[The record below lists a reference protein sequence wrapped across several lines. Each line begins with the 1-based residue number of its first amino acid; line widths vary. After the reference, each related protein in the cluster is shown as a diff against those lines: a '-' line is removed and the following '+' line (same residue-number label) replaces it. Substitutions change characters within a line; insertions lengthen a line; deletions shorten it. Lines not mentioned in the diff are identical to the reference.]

1 MEKEKMEKFS
11 GLLDLLIEIC
21 EEGEE
26 EAERQTTRARTPV
39 RPLNASTSNFF
50 LVHNQYT
57 KIQKMRDR
65 IRVSS
70 TDGKVQYQV
79 LRYKGGVYTIVA
91 QFNTRTEAKRFID
104 SKTAR

>member
-1 MEKEKMEKFS
+1 MRYARKEKRRRNDKQKGPVLPCGPLMQILGMFS
-11 GLLDLLIEIC
+11 
-21 EEGEE
+21 
-26 EAERQTTRARTPV
+26 RKTNR
-39 RPLNASTSNFF
+39 
-50 LVHNQYT
+50 NQYT

>member
-1 MEKEKMEKFS
+1 MRYARKAKRRRNDKQKGPVLPCGPLMQILGMFS
-11 GLLDLLIEIC
+11 RKTNQD
-21 EEGEE
+21 
-26 EAERQTTRARTPV
+26 
-39 RPLNASTSNFF
+39 
-50 LVHNQYT
+50 QYT
-57 KIQKMRDR
+57 KIMRDR

>member
-1 MEKEKMEKFS
+1 
-11 GLLDLLIEIC
+11 
-21 EEGEE
+21 
-26 EAERQTTRARTPV
+26 
-39 RPLNASTSNFF
+39 
-50 LVHNQYT
+50 
-57 KIQKMRDR
+57 MRDR

-104 SKTAR
+104 SKRQSVDI